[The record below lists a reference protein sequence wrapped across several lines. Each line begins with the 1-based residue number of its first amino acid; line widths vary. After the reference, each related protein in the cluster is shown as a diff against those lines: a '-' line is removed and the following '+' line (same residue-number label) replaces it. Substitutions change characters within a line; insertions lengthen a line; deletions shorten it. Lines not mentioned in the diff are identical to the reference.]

1 LELANEVLGK
11 KDVEVRELRRKNR
24 MYETGENIDRMTKEE
39 LIKFK

>member
-1 LELANEVLGK
+1 LGK

-24 MYETGENIDRMTKEE
+24 MYETGENIERMTKEE

>member
-11 KDVEVRELRRKNR
+11 KDVEVRDLRRKNR
-24 MYETGENIDRMTKEE
+24 MYETGENIDRMTKDE